1 MGGHPIISRF
11 WEYLVEKT
19 DSFFFMKILITGVA
33 GFIGSNLSARLLA
46 EGFKV
51 VGIDNLAYGLRENVP
66 DGVDFH
72 CLDIRDKEIIPLFGG
87 VDMVFHLAAKN
98 CIADCQTDPVET
110 AEINVSGTVNVF
122 EASRRAGV
130 KKVVYAESS
139 ALYEGSSVYPTP
151 ESELKPE
158 SFYAVSKLASLYFAK
173 AYETFCKLKFT
184 ALRYFC
190 VYGPVQDYRRTIPPV
205 MSAFI
210 IKLLKDERPVIYGTG
225 VKRRD
230 FVYVDDVNDFHLL
243 CIRDNRTNGKTFNIG
258 SGINYSV
265 REILDKISK
274 MVGVSPNPIYRD
286 DLPGEAQV
294 TLADISQ
301 AKSLGWGPKTPI
313 EVGLKRAIDY
323 IRQEMAAGRIP

>member
-1 MGGHPIISRF
+1 MISN
-11 WEYLVEKT
+11 KK
-19 DSFFFMKILITGVA
+19 KIAITGVA
-33 GFIGSNLSARLLA
+33 GFIGSNLASRLLA
-46 EGFKV
+46 EGYEV
-51 VGIDNLAYGLRENVP
+51 LGIDNLAYGLRENVP
-66 DGVDFH
+66 DGVRFD
-72 CLDIRDKEIIPLFGG
+72 LKDIRNKEIYPLFQG
-87 VDMVFHLAAKN
+87 VDTVFHFAAKN
-98 CIADCQTDPVET
+98 CIADCQADPVET

-130 KKVVYAESS
+130 RKVVYAESS

-158 SFYAVSKLASLYFAK
+158 SFYAVSKLASMHFAK

-210 IKLLKDERPVIYGTG
+210 IKLLKGERPTIYGTG
-225 VKRRD
+225 EKKRD
-230 FVYVDDVNDFHLL
+230 FVYVDDVNDFHLI
-243 CIRDNRTNGKTFNIG
+243 CIRDDRTTGKTFNIG

-265 REILDKISK
+265 LEILDKISRIL
-274 MVGVSPNPIYRD
+274 GVNPDPMHKD

-294 TLADISQ
+294 TLADITQ
-301 AKSLGWGPKTPI
+301 AKSLAWEPKTTL
-313 EVGLKRAIDY
+313 ETGLERAIDY
-323 IRQEMAAGRIP
+323 IRQEMAVGRIP